1 MNGARWRSM
10 SFVKRLPKDNYGLQ
24 GVYEHSDDG
33 DGATRT
39 TDNGLLCEQ
48 YVQKVVQFYHC

>member
-1 MNGARWRSM
+1 M